1 MSLHEALVRCFED
14 EPYRIFGIQDLCDVV
29 QQYYDFSEFQKEL
42 DPKHPQPRYEHEIR
56 SLIARLTK
64 ERHVD
69 RLGRNQYRLA
79 QN

>member
-14 EPYRIFGIQDLCDVV
+14 EPYRIFGIQDLCEVV
-29 QQYYDFSEFQKEL
+29 QRYYDFSEFQKEL